1 MRRATCAAPKAKLTN
16 LVESKVSPQREAG
29 RPDICS
35 NLSER
40 WIRREAG
47 KPEICTTCLR
57 SCSEEKPVNRNHF
70 IASATH
76 SLSELRGT
84 CLSHTGDPALI
95 SPNEQPKNNY
105 TFTVRSQSKSTCSTV
120 DIVPQTPFP
129 NSGPKT
135 CVTKPYRRGGTH
147 LHIQHGNTRAN
158 CCHPRGTQE

>member
-47 KPEICTTCLR
+47 KPEICNNL
-57 SCSEEKPVNRNHF
+57 SEKLFRREAGKPEPF
-70 IASATH
+70 FASATH
-76 SLSELRGT
+76 SPSELRGT

-147 LHIQHGNTRAN
+147 LHIQHGNT
-158 CCHPRGTQE
+158 